1 MSQNFRNAAL
11 TILVPA
17 TVLVGV
23 TVSVAM
29 PAAPDSPSI
38 SQSSFVTQIAF
49 NGVNG
54 RNVTEINYP
63 GGKISLNGKRW
74 TERNANG
81 SYKFEETHRDD
92 WSVYLLDR
100 SRNVRLQID
109 LHRKLVLYA
118 AGNDQMQPLYQ
129 IVGATRRAG
138 GQATKQKNSNRTYR
152 FTCTEGIPLVIR
164 IQSRG
169 GTSTAFVS
177 LDGSAEMRLNQTKSG
192 SGTRYSNGD
201 LTVSMKGR
209 NAFFEWGSTQDSCRN

>member
-1 MSQNFRNAAL
+1 MSYNFRNVAL
-11 TILVPA
+11 TLLVPTTA
-17 TVLVGV
+17 LFGV

-29 PAAPDSPSI
+29 PAAPDSPRI
-38 SQSSFVTQIAF
+38 SQSIFVTQIAF

-54 RNVTEINYP
+54 RNVIEISYP

-129 IVGATRRAG
+129 IVGATPRAG
-138 GQATKQKNSNRTYR
+138 GQAGKQKNSDRTYR
-152 FTCTEGIPLVIR
+152 FTCTEGIPLVVRIR
-164 IQSRG
+164 NRG

-177 LDGSAEMRLNQTKSG
+177 LDGAAEMRLDQIISG
-192 SGTRYSNGD
+192 SGTRYSDGN
-201 LTVSMKGR
+201 LTVSMKVR
-209 NAFFEWGSTQDSCRN
+209 NAFVEWGSTQDSCRN